1 MGIEP
6 SGQPRVW
13 NSVEKTYYSCRRRRW
28 VRLRCRNHGKLSL
41 EQETLS
47 FLQLVRGLPGWV
59 PPPPARAMVGG

>member
-1 MGIEP
+1 MAIEP

-28 VRLRCRNHGKLSL
+28 VRVRCRNHGKLSL
-41 EQETLS
+41 EEETLS

-59 PPPPARAMVGG
+59 LSPTPHAMGGR